1 MASSWSSCLH
11 CLNLSDRQPHCVGLE
26 AVAVEPAEWSVLEEE
41 GWLVNVTFN
50 RHVFLRVLGHCSKL
64 RCCSGKNV
72 VVLDVFR
79 CLFFFVTYFFAHWN
93 VRETVLPTNVYLPVF
108 TPSQF
113 CLDMKHDWA
122 PHFHEFDLNLHSNRC
137 ETFATRS
144 SWFSKPIS
152 PRDGPHSKGG
162 CWLWWIIYC
171 GLVELILKR

>member
-1 MASSWSSCLH
+1 MCAVQKQAKPVEHLRTASTSASQCIHQWYSMASSWSSCLH

-93 VRETVLPTNVYLPVF
+93 VRETVLPTNVFTCLYTVPVLFGHETWLGTAFPWIWFEF
-108 TPSQF
+108 TFES
-113 CLDMKHDWA
+113 LW
-122 PHFHEFDLNLHSNRC
+122 DLCN
-137 ETFATRS
+137 TF
-144 SWFSKPIS
+144 F
-152 PRDGPHSKGG
+152 
-162 CWLWWIIYC
+162 
-171 GLVELILKR
+171 LVL